1 MTFRTRHTTSKADKL
16 KKLGLSSGGS
26 AEKAVHKHEAKMHP
40 GAKPTKFASG
50 GKVKAPNI
58 NISIKME
65 RAQAPEVEEPMEDM
79 GSAEMAA
86 PLPPPPMPMEEP
98 MMPPPA
104 DLGAVGGLP
113 AGAPSGSMAGSSSM
127 VPPMFKRGGTVG
139 KGVTTAGAG
148 GGMGRLQKIGKS
160 GRVVR

>member
-1 MTFRTRHTTSKADKL
+1 VTFRSMHITSKADKL
-16 KKLGLSSGGS
+16 KKLGLSSGGT

-65 RAQAPEVEEPMEDM
+65 RANAPVPEMEEPMEDM
-79 GSAEMAA
+79 GAAEMAA
-86 PLPPPPMPMEEP
+86 PPPMPPMPMDQGLPPPP
-98 MMPPPA
+98 

-113 AGAPSGSMAGSSSM
+113 AGAP
-127 VPPMFKRGGTVG
+127 FKRGGAVG

-160 GRVVR
+160 GKVVR

>member
-1 MTFRTRHTTSKADKL
+1 MTFRTMHTKSKADKL

-65 RAQAPEVEEPMEDM
+65 RAQPPEVEEPMEDM

-113 AGAPSGSMAGSSSM
+113 AGAP
-127 VPPMFKRGGTVG
+127 FKRGGTVG

-148 GGMGRLQKIGKS
+148 GGMGRLQKIGKG